1 MAPQNLNQVFVINNP
16 DMYSTTVFSNNAAA
30 NVSRL
35 GCWDV
40 DGSTNVV
47 TALFTSGVPNFKRV
61 QFTQTMPSGNVIST
75 PIIDTNLIRRINYR
89 EWTSVIPTRAT
100 QTIDFGTPNSA
111 KDVMV
116 RIALRTHPTAYAN
129 YYQDGTAVDL
139 SGGGFQFPLLGNF
152 SAGRMIFN
160 IEVAAATHGGSET
173 ALTTAV
179 HNAIL
184 ANKTFNALF
193 SSTDNGASG
202 VVLTA
207 RHLGVEFD
215 VTSQYSDK
223 SGAVGTVT
231 ASRTNAGSNY
241 AIALSDEKAQRARYG
256 NFNRMYFPFNFP
268 TFAQDG
274 FKYDVVELQYEHD
287 WPSST
292 GIARAGEINTLTI
305 FVGASSTALSYAGA
319 STGTE
324 VATVFGFTGGTDSE
338 QVF

>member
-1 MAPQNLNQVFVINNP
+1 MAPQNLNQVFVINDP

-30 NVSRL
+30 NVSKL

-100 QTIDFGTPNSA
+100 QTIDFGAPTST

-139 SGGGFQFPLLGNF
+139 SGGGYEFPLLGNF

-160 IEVAAATHGGSET
+160 IEVPASVHAGSET
-173 ALTTAV
+173 SVTTAV
-179 HNAIL
+179 YNAIIN
-184 ANKTFNALF
+184 NKTFNALF
-193 SSTDNGASG
+193 AATDSG
-202 VVLTA
+202 TSGLALVA

-223 SGAVGTVT
+223 TGAVGTVT
-231 ASRTNAGSNY
+231 ASRTNASSNY
-241 AIALSDEKAQRARYG
+241 AVALSDEKTQRARYG

-268 TFAQDG
+268 TFAQAG
-274 FKYDVVELQYEHD
+274 YKYDVVELQYEHD

-292 GIARAGEINTLTI
+292 GIARAGEINTLLI

-324 VATVFGFTGGTDSE
+324 VATVFGFTGGTDKE
-338 QVF
+338 VLF